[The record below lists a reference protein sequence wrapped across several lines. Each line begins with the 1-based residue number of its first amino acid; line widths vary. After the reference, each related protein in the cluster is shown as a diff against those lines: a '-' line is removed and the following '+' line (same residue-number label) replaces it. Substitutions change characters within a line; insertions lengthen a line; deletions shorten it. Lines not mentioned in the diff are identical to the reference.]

1 MNNIKKYLQS
11 IRQLSSPESHTLK
24 QEMEA
29 VRESQ
34 AAVSEELGVLREAL
48 QRTHEADAQAG
59 GGSAAY
65 A

>member
-34 AAVSEELGVLREAL
+34 AAVSEELGVLREA
-48 QRTHEADAQAG
+48 DAQAG